1 MTPEQASEASER
13 LEQTIIDGGQF
24 TAADFP
30 PHVRGDGKRFHV
42 RILGN
47 GWQVYGL
54 GLIYVCLCEDGRM
67 ANMIADALEAA
78 AGVKREGVTP

>member
-1 MTPEQASEASER
+1 MTPEQASEASKR
-13 LEQTIIDGGQF
+13 LEKTIGDGGQF

-30 PHVRGDGKRFHV
+30 PQGNGKRFHV
-42 RILGN
+42 RILGG

-54 GLIYVCLCEDGRM
+54 GLIHVCECHGERY

-78 AGVKREGVTP
+78 AGAKREGGTP